1 MSQRYQRE
9 IEEILEDSFRL
20 KRSDQAVYLG
30 TPFWKMV
37 WLWLYGLLLSRSWSQ
52 PERLVLVAVL
62 LLVSSLIIRA
72 VIPVIAG
79 PVAWAGLL
87 LFVLGYAMFFIRPR
101 PMEQRRR
108 GQHISNPGQSWW
120 ERIWEK
126 IS

>member
-9 IEEILEDSFRL
+9 IEEILKDSSRL
-20 KRSDQAVYLG
+20 KRSGQAGDLG
-30 TPFWKMV
+30 TPFWKMA
-37 WLWLYGLLLSRSWSQ
+37 WIWLYGLLLSRSWSQ
-52 PERLVLVAVL
+52 PGRLVLVAVL

-108 GQHISNPGQSWW
+108 GQPIGNPSQSWR

-126 IS
+126 IG